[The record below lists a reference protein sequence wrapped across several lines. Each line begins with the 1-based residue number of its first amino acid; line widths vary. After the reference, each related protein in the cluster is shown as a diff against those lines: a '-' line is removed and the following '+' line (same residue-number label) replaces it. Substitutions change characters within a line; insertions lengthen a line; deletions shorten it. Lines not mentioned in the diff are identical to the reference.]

1 MIAVPH
7 DTISDEATHSAQRTA
22 QDADCADCRGAFHL
36 SLSSIVSQ
44 IQAPV
49 TWHAWHG
56 MAVDATGES
65 LGWQRWAT
73 CDSECSTGRISI
85 HSPAAERMAAEA
97 AAVVS
102 LHTAAVARVC
112 NNGPEMRRR
121 GDMMSSRRSLRL
133 QRRPQPKRSE
143 VVVAQGRRGGVD
155 VS

>member
-1 MIAVPH
+1 MQTV
-7 DTISDEATHSAQRTA
+7 QTA
-22 QDADCADCRGAFHL
+22 EVCGDDAAFHL

-49 TWHAWHG
+49 TLHAWHG
-56 MAVDATGES
+56 MAMDATGES
-65 LGWQRWAT
+65 LGWQRWAA

-143 VVVAQGRRGGVD
+143 VVVAEGRRGGVD